1 MVFEEL
7 LARRLVLLSGKGGV
21 GKSLLGASLALAAAR
36 RGKKVLLVEVDT
48 PEAASALRYFGE
60 VPAGP
65 GEVSL
70 RPGLD
75 GVNLDPPRVME
86 EYIRRVVRLEF
97 FVRRILGSPIYQR
110 FFAAAPGLKELMVLG
125 KIMVLV
131 EEKERQRRQPR
142 FDLVV
147 VDAPATGHGL
157 SYLEVPSA
165 ASRAVPVGPVGA
177 NARRIEALLRDPRRT
192 ALAVVA
198 VPEEMAVV
206 EAIEF
211 CRGAR
216 EKLGLVPSAVFLNAR
231 PDALLTPAQ
240 HAAVLRLGRE
250 RGAAPGL
257 SDALSAAR
265 RHWHRVRLAEA
276 HERRLRREVAVPVVC
291 LPQVAGEA
299 IGPAAL
305 ERLADRVEAA

>member
-36 RGKKVLLVEVDT
+36 RGKRVLLVEVDA

-60 VPAGP
+60 APRGRGP
-65 GEVSL
+65 LPL

-75 GVNLDPPRVME
+75 GVNLDPASVME
-86 EYIRRVVRLEF
+86 EYVRRVVRLDF
-97 FVRRILGSPIYQR
+97 FVRRILGSLIYQR

-125 KIMVLV
+125 KVMVLV
-131 EEKERQRRQPR
+131 EERERHQRQPR
-142 FDLVV
+142 YDLVV

-157 SYLEVPSA
+157 SYLEVPGA
-165 ASRAVPVGPVGA
+165 ASRAVPVGPVGV
-177 NARRIEALLRDPRRT
+177 NARRIEALLRDGRRT

-211 CRGAR
+211 CRGAKER
-216 EKLGLVPSAVFLNAR
+216 LGLVPSAVFLNAR
-231 PDALLTPAQ
+231 PEALLTPAQ
-240 HAAVLRLGRE
+240 HAAMRRLGGG
-250 RGAAPGL
+250 RGLAPGL
-257 SDALSAAR
+257 ADALAAAR
-265 RHWHRVRLAEA
+265 RHWHRVRLAQA

-291 LPQVAGEA
+291 LPQVGSA
-299 IGPAAL
+299 IGPDVL
-305 ERLADRVEAA
+305 EALADRLEAA